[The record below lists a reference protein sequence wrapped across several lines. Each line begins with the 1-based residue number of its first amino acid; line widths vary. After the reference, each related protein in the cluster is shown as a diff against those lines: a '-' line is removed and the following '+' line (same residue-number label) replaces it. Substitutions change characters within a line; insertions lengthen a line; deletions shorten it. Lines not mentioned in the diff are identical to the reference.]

1 MKRIL
6 LALVFMLCL
15 FGGTGGSVLAFDMGS
30 DFKLEGDVTLGYVFS
45 SSSSVNLPENQVIQI
60 DNSQSK
66 WGYMADIKLIYK
78 NLFRPWIY
86 LQGISGYSSGNAWE
100 IGTQTFSAGADYLFY
115 NTKYGS
121 AYARVG
127 YTNWQ
132 STIDATALG
141 LGVSVE
147 PESDT
152 WMVGFGWK
160 F

>member
-1 MKRIL
+1 MKKIL
-6 LALVFMLCL
+6 LTLIL
-15 FGGTGGSVLAFDMGS
+15 VLAFAVPAMPFDMGT
-30 DFKLEGDVTLGYVFS
+30 DFKLEGDVTLGYVIS
-45 SSSSVNLPENQVIQI
+45 SSSDVNLPNNQVVSL

-86 LQGISGYSSGNAWE
+86 LQGISGYSASNSWE
-100 IGTQTFSAGADYLFY
+100 IGTQTFSLGADYLFY

-121 AYARVG
+121 AYARVS

-141 LGVSVE
+141 FGMSVK

-152 WMVGFGWK
+152 WMMGLGWK